1 MKRVIFKQIVVTSI
15 KLLLNIES
23 SDSFASIEAL
33 ETFIQNLPASNSSN
47 EKSNTIRIVQQV
59 KGQVK
64 SQKSSSTTQLKNLQF
79 SIILLKVSKI
89 SK

>member
-64 SQKSSSTTQLKNLQF
+64 SQKSSSTTHLKP
-79 SIILLKVSKI
+79 SIFNYFTKSF
-89 SK
+89 